1 LIAEDD
7 LVDDLEK
14 KYRANHIER
23 LNKGQCDAEVG
34 VLFLDVI
41 SNLERI
47 GDHANNIS
55 EAVVNIATDV

>member
-1 LIAEDD
+1 MIAEDD

-23 LNKGQCDAEVG
+23 LNKDNAMRKLEF
-34 VLFLDVI
+34 LLDVI
-41 SNLERI
+41 SNLRI